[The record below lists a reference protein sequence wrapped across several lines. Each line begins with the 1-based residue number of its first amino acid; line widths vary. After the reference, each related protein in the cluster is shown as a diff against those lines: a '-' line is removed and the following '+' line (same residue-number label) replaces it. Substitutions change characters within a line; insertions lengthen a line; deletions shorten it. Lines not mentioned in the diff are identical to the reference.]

1 MTVDLTAPVVTVDSL
16 TTGDSTPALSGT
28 VNDADAT
35 IEVTVDG
42 QTVAATNNADGTW
55 SLADDT
61 LTALA
66 EGTFDVSVTA
76 TDAVGNAGSDA
87 TTDELVVTSTMRVGA
102 DAFAS
107 AAENEVRLLVDGDQL
122 RAVDSAGA
130 DVVPS
135 RLLSEIVN
143 VVVTGQ
149 TGVDDT
155 LVVTTSAIPAG
166 GVSFDGGVTGSDNLE
181 IGLAQSESVTSLS
194 VVLSG
199 SNTGTAD
206 VDGQTVSFINV
217 ASVVS
222 SGLADLGSHSIEY
235 AGSDDNIA
243 VTGTTVSDGLFAYQA
258 DSLDSLTI
266 RGGDGNDNIDASAST
281 GAVNLVGGYGDD
293 VLLGG
298 PGNDVLNGND
308 GNDLLNGGGGDDNL
322 LGEAGNDTLKG
333 GGGVDTI
340 SGGDDDDL
348 LRGQGGVLNALD
360 GGAGNDTVQ
369 ETGDTNFTL
378 TDASLVSSLS
388 THILNSIELAIL
400 RGGGGDNTLDAGSFS
415 GQTTLVGLDG
425 NDSLVGGNG
434 DDIIR
439 GNDGNDTILGRD
451 GNDLV
456 LAGTGNDG
464 IAGGAGNDTL
474 NGNSGDDSIFGGLGD
489 DTLFGGAGADA
500 LLGEDGDDSLNGNGG
515 GDTVAGGDG
524 TDSIA
529 DINSEI
535 DEAFELFVDWID

>member
-1 MTVDLTAPVVTVDSL
+1 
-16 TTGDSTPALSGT
+16 
-28 VNDADAT
+28 NDAAAT
-35 IEVTVDG
+35 IEVAVAG

-155 LVVTTSAIPAG
+155 LVVTASAIPAG
-166 GVSFDGGVTGSDNLE
+166 GVSFDGGGTGSDSLA
-181 IGLAQSESVTSLS
+181 IGLNQAESVTSLS
-194 VVLSG
+194 VVLLG
-199 SNTGTAD
+199 ANTGTAD

-217 ASVVS
+217 ASVDS
-222 SGLADLGSHSIEY
+222 SGLAALGSHSIEY
-235 AGSDDNIA
+235 ADSDDNIA

-266 RGGDGNDNIDASAST
+266 NGGGGNDNIDASAST
-281 GAVNLVGGYGDD
+281 GAVTLVGGNGDD

-308 GNDLLNGGGGDDNL
+308 GNDLVSGGGGDDSL

-333 GGGVDTI
+333 GGGIDTI

-378 TDASLVSSLS
+378 TDASLASSLS

-400 RGGGGDNTLDAGSFS
+400 RGGDGANTLDASDFS
-415 GQTTLVGLDG
+415 GQTTLVGLAG
-425 NDSLVGGNG
+425 NDSLIGGSS
-434 DDIIR
+434 DDVIR
-439 GNDGNDTILGRD
+439 GNDGNDTMLGHD
-451 GNDLV
+451 GNDRV